1 MATRLEQRASGATEF
16 GRIRGEHLGRDAR
29 PNSGEFGYATRSR
42 LYARHLAS
50 EMAGRYDTPVNYF
63 AHGLRFLNRPHFLAG
78 TAVPDWLSVAD
89 RGVRVR
95 PKLVE
100 PLLGGDVG
108 PGSDVAAGILQH
120 FHDDQWF
127 HATRGFAEVSRWL
140 TRLFRET
147 LGYDEDLRAGFLGHI
162 VTEMLLDAVLIE
174 RDPRALDEYYAA
186 LDRVDPDCVQGI
198 VNRAAKN
205 TTERLAPLILLFSRE
220 RFLYDY
226 RSPSRLL
233 YRLNQVMRRVKLQLL
248 PEAVIGV
255 LESGREMVARRV
267 DDLLP
272 PQYFA
277 L

>member
-1 MATRLEQRASGATEF
+1 MG
-16 GRIRGEHLGRDAR
+16 
-29 PNSGEFGYATRSR
+29 
-42 LYARHLAS
+42 
-50 EMAGRYDTPVNYF
+50 GRYDTRVNYF
-63 AHGLRFLNRPHFLAG
+63 AHGLRFLHRPHFLAG

-95 PKLVE
+95 PRLVE
-100 PLLGGDVG
+100 PLLEGDAG
-108 PGSDVAAGILQH
+108 PETDVAAGILQH

-127 HATRGFAEVSRWL
+127 HSTRGFAEISAWL

-147 LGYDEDLRAGFLGHI
+147 LGYNEDLRAGFLGHI

-174 RDPRALDEYYAA
+174 RDPKALDEYYAA
-186 LDRVDPDCVQGI
+186 LRGVDPACVQGI
-198 VNRAAKN
+198 VNRAARN
-205 TTERLAPLILLFSRE
+205 TTERLAPLILLFARE

-226 RSPSRLL
+226 RTPARLL

-248 PEAVIGV
+248 PEAVIDV
-255 LESGREMVARRV
+255 LESGRELIARRV

>member
-1 MATRLEQRASGATEF
+1 LKQAWQDTGESGLAC
-16 GRIRGEHLGRDAR
+16 
-29 PNSGEFGYATRSR
+29 R
-42 LYARHLAS
+42 LYARHLAA
-50 EMAGRYDTPVNYF
+50 EMARRYDTPVNYF
-63 AHGLRFLNRPHFLAG
+63 AHGLRFLSRPHFLAG

-100 PLLGGDVG
+100 PLLGGIAG
-108 PGSDVAAGILQH
+108 PETDVAGGILQH

-127 HATRGFAEVSRWL
+127 HATRGFAEVSAWL

-147 LGYDEDLRAGFLGHI
+147 LGHDEELRAGFLGHI

-174 RDPRALDEYYAA
+174 RDPRALDEYYDA

-205 TTERLAPLILLFSRE
+205 STERLAPLIVLFARE

-226 RSPSRLL
+226 RSPARLL

-255 LESGREMVARRV
+255 LESGREVIARRV